1 MFQHILVPLDGSSRA
16 ERALPVA
23 ARLAQAS
30 GSTVVLL
37 RVVSPPTVITPYP
50 AEEPIT
56 FQATINADLE
66 EARNYLKSITN
77 VSSLS
82 DVHTETEVLLGQP
95 AAAILSVAETRH
107 INLIVL
113 SSHGYTSM
121 KHRVMGSTAEK
132 VADSAPAPVL
142 LLRAEGPAFVGTH
155 PHEGPSGTW
164 RVLIPL
170 DGSERA
176 KAVIVPSAQL
186 VAALAAPGP
195 GVPGALH
202 FTRVVILPVAEQ
214 ISQIERE
221 AIVSNAKEYLSTTV
235 EDIRYGRVASP
246 VADLQLTLTRSVT
259 IDDDIVAGIVRVAE
273 EGEEVEG
280 AGVLG
285 KSDVIAIATHGY
297 GGLDQWAMDS
307 ITERVLQVTSLPLLI
322 VRPPETIEMG
332 SSSSP

>member
-1 MFQHILVPLDGSSRA
+1 MYCWAPVVFYSS
-16 ERALPVA
+16 
-23 ARLAQAS
+23 Q
-30 GSTVVLL
+30 
-37 RVVSPPTVITPYP
+37 
-50 AEEPIT
+50 EEP
-56 FQATINADLE
+56 N
-66 EARNYLKSITN
+66 
-77 VSSLS
+77 
-82 DVHTETEVLLGQP
+82 
-95 AAAILSVAETRH
+95 
-107 INLIVL
+107 
-113 SSHGYTSM
+113 
-121 KHRVMGSTAEK
+121 
-132 VADSAPAPVL
+132 
-142 LLRAEGPAFVGTH
+142 
-155 PHEGPSGTW
+155 EGPSGTW

-195 GVPGALH
+195 GALH
-202 FTRVVILPVAEQ
+202 FTQVVILPVAEQ
-214 ISQIERE
+214 ISQSERE

-235 EDIRYGRVASP
+235 EDIRYERVANP
-246 VADLQLTLTRSVT
+246 VADLQLTLTWSVT

-297 GGLDQWAMDS
+297 GGLDQWAMGS

-332 SSSSP
+332 NSSSP